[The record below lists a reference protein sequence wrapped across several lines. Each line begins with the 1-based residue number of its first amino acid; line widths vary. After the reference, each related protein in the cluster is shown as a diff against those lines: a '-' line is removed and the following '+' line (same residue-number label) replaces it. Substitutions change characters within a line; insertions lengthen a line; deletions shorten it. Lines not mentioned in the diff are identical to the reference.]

1 MKAFISHSH
10 EDAKLADS
18 IKQKLLK
25 RGIQVIEMK
34 ENISI
39 GDNLVTTIESS
50 IKQADIYI
58 VLLTKSY
65 EDSKWADLEQIL
77 IFDEKF
83 RSKQGKG
90 IFPILI
96 DKNVKIPSLLSNI
109 TYADL
114 TNKDNREVK
123 LDDVILL
130 ISNAES
136 TEKQLSEK
144 NISYQ
149 QMKNILREQEELLKI
164 KELDYKLYQ
173 NKQDIVRNSF
183 KYSFLLVS
191 IISVLISLIFFIT
204 KFDKSIFDSKFLNIQ
219 SLIFYLLGFLT
230 AIIPSIYLI
239 VKRKRNG
246 Q

>member
-25 RGIQVIEMK
+25 RGIQVIEIND
-34 ENISI
+34 NISI
-39 GDNLVTTIESS
+39 GDNLVTFIESS

-58 VLLTKSY
+58 ILLTKSY

-96 DKNVKIPSLLSNI
+96 DKNVKIPSLLRNI
-109 TYADL
+109 AYADL
-114 TNKDNREVK
+114 TNKDNREIK
-123 LDDVILL
+123 LDDVILR

-144 NISYQ
+144 NINYQ

-164 KELDYKLYQ
+164 KELNYKLYQ
-173 NKQDIVRNSF
+173 NKQDKLRNSF

-204 KFDKSIFDSKFLNIQ
+204 KFDKSTFDSEFLNIQ

-239 VKRKRNG
+239 IKRKRNG